1 MSDLESGLKEAI
13 AEAQAKGREFT
24 HRETERHDVPSHIVR
39 SPSQPGKYGR
49 PMPNFNGA
57 EQDKRPPLTAPQVI
71 ETILELTKQAREIEA
86 LAFELSDAL
95 AGGSDSRQ
103 VEVSPSNTPDMSIF
117 DRMGLGLL
125 ELTRTLESID
135 RNVKRGLGAVKS

>member
-1 MSDLESGLKEAI
+1 MSDIESGLKEAI

-39 SPSQPGKYGR
+39 SPHQPGRFGR
-49 PMPNFNGA
+49 PLPNFNGA
-57 EQDKRPPLTAPQVI
+57 EQDRRPPLTAPQII
-71 ETILELTKQAREIEA
+71 ETIMELTKQAHEIEA

-103 VEVSPSNTPDMSIF
+103 VEVSPSNTPEMSIF
-117 DRMGLGLL
+117 DRMGLALL